1 MYYIDGIGFVD
12 EALLMMFA
20 GIFIVLAIYLLAF
33 IIIDVIGSWNIFK
46 KAGEK
51 GWKAIIPFYS
61 TYTMYK
67 IAWKPM
73 WFWIWLSIVVVDLT
87 IYFIGLEIGN
97 PEMVAFSWL
106 LTLVASLFY
115 IPLSYQLSK
124 SFGHGIG
131 FTFGLIFLYPIFIL
145 ILAFNK
151 SQYVGPLS
159 KENEEIHVEPPHY
172 LP

>member
-1 MYYIDGIGFVD
+1 MYIYGIGFVD
-12 EALLMMFA
+12 EYVLVMLAAIFVIAMVIALVVLT
-20 GIFIVLAIYLLAF
+20 ISIVAN
-33 IIIDVIGSWNIFK
+33 WNIYK

-51 GWKAIIPFYS
+51 GWKAIVPFYS
-61 TYTMYK
+61 AYTMYK

-73 WFWIWLSIVVVDLT
+73 WFWIVLAIGIVDLI

-97 PEMVAFSWL
+97 PEMVAFSWV
-106 LTLVASLFY
+106 LTLVATLFY

-131 FTFGLIFLYPIFIL
+131 FTLGLIFLYPIFIL

-159 KENEEIHVEPPHY
+159 KSNEELYPEPPHG

>member
-1 MYYIDGIGFVD
+1 MYIDGIGYVD
-12 EALLMMFA
+12 EALFMMFA
-20 GIFIVLAIYLLAF
+20 TVFIVLAIYLLAL

-61 TYTMYK
+61 TYTMFK

-73 WFWIWLSIVVVDLT
+73 WFWI
-87 IYFIGLEIGN
+87 YIGISVADWIIWRTGLRIGN
-97 PEMVAFSWL
+97 QGMVTFSWV
-106 LTLVASLFY
+106 LTFVAILFI
-115 IPLSYQLSK
+115 IPLFHQLSK
-124 SFGHGIG
+124 SFGHKIG
-131 FTFGLIFLYPIFIL
+131 FTLGLIFLYPIFIL

-159 KENEEIHVEPPHY
+159 RKNEEIHVEPPHH